1 MKRAPLTR
9 LAQLGDLS
17 PLRGA
22 RFQVRTFERHFRIA
36 PSRRRMSDT
45 KMFCQLGPPYPAR
58 KAGARKL
65 LTLNER
71 DFAALGER
79 HLEIV
84 RPA

>member
-1 MKRAPLTR
+1 
-9 LAQLGDLS
+9 
-17 PLRGA
+17 
-22 RFQVRTFERHFRIA
+22 
-36 PSRRRMSDT
+36 
-45 KMFCQLGPPYPAR
+45 MFCQLGPPYPAR